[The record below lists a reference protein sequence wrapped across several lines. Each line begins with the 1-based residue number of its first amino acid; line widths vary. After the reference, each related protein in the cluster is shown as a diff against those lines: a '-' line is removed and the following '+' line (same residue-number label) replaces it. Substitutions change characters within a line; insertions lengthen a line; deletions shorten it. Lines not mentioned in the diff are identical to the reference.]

1 MRLHLHCVSNF
12 EIMLIKFAMIVFFF
26 FLKYDMINFEKTF
39 SSSNVIYTYDM
50 IFFFGFFEVCYD

>member
-1 MRLHLHCVSNF
+1 
-12 EIMLIKFAMIVFFF
+12 MLIKFAMIVFFF